1 MAAEALPV
9 IEPMVAAVSVEEV
22 KIPRLTAA
30 KNFLRAN
37 QNTIILAAV
46 GIGALWVNRVLMRR
60 DLKHINFTAEF
71 YPDWM
76 FDEEGTFVG
85 IGD

>member
-9 IEPMVAAVSVEEV
+9 VEPMTASVHVEEMKV
-22 KIPRLTAA
+22 PKFTVA
-30 KNFLRAN
+30 KTFLRTH

-46 GIGALWVNRVLMRR
+46 GIGALWVNRVLIRR

-76 FDEEGTFVG
+76 FDGDGEFVG
-85 IGD
+85 IGE